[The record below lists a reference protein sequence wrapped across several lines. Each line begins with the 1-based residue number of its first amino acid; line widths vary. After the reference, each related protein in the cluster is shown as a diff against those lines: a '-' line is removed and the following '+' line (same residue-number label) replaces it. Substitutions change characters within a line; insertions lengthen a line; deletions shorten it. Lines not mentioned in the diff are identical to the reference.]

1 VTGREREQVVELI
14 FYVLISL
21 VLLLLSLKLF
31 FQDSKPKPENSRVL
45 TIAALL
51 PVHHHEFEEVER
63 RLCEYDALLQRI
75 HSERR
80 EVALG
85 YLDAL
90 RNDFLRVE
98 RLLNHAAKF
107 LPDITLQ
114 GEGERLWV
122 GIRFQVEYRIARLWA
137 RLGFVPAVQM
147 KFLTRQV
154 RLLTQ
159 RADEALE
166 LVARESGLPS
176 LQSDLN
182 R

>member
-1 VTGREREQVVELI
+1 MGELLL
-14 FYVLISL
+14 YALIGL

-31 FQDSKPKPENSRVL
+31 FQKSAPRSENGRALTVL
-45 TIAALL
+45 EFL
-51 PVHHHEFEEVER
+51 PVHHREFEEVEH
-63 RLCEYDALLQRI
+63 RLSEYDVLLQRI

-90 RNDFLRVE
+90 RDDFLRVE
-98 RLLNHAAKF
+98 RLLSHAAKF

-122 GIRFQVEYRIARLWA
+122 GLRFRLEYRVARLRT
-137 RLGFVPAVQM
+137 RLGFVPAVQIEV
-147 KFLTRQV
+147 LTRQV
-154 RLLTQ
+154 RLLAQ
-159 RADEALE
+159 RADEALD
-166 LVARESGLPS
+166 LVARECGLPI

-182 R
+182 K

>member
-1 VTGREREQVVELI
+1 MGEFV
-14 FYVLISL
+14 FYVLTSL

-31 FQDSKPKPENSRVL
+31 FQKSKPRLENSRVL
-45 TIAALL
+45 TIAEFL
-51 PVHHHEFEEVER
+51 PVHHREFEEVEH
-63 RLCEYDALLQRI
+63 RLSEYDAVLQRI

-90 RNDFLRVE
+90 RDDFLRVE

-122 GIRFQVEYRIARLWA
+122 GIRFRVEYRIAHLRT
-137 RLGFVPAVQM
+137 RMGFVPAAQM
-147 KFLTRQV
+147 KILTRQV
-154 RLLTQ
+154 RLLAQ
-159 RADEALE
+159 RANEALE
-166 LVARESGLPS
+166 LVAREYGLPL

-182 R
+182 E

>member
-1 VTGREREQVVELI
+1 MGELLL
-14 FYVLISL
+14 YVLFTL

-31 FQDSKPKPENSRVL
+31 FQKSKPWPEDNRVL
-45 TIAALL
+45 TIAELL
-51 PVHHHEFEEVER
+51 PVHHREFEEVEQ
-63 RLCEYDALLQRI
+63 RLSEYDVLLRRI

-80 EVALG
+80 EVARG

-90 RNDFLRVE
+90 RDDFLRVE
-98 RLLNHAAKF
+98 QLLNHAAKF
-107 LPDITLQ
+107 LPDLTLQ

-122 GIRFQVEYRIARLWA
+122 GIRFRLEYRVAFLRT

-147 KFLTRQV
+147 EVLTRQV
-154 RLLTQ
+154 RRLAQ

-166 LVARESGLPS
+166 LVARECGLPV

-182 R
+182 K